1 MYYYIEPEVAGGLG
15 GGTVLDT
22 AVHPPIVYSLEYEF
36 DDWLG
41 DQLLESFPC
50 FIVTEI
56 IASAIKEAGLSG
68 CRFGP
73 VDIKKSEIF
82 EELNPDVMLPE
93 FVWLKVCG
101 VAGVSDFGLAHD
113 HRLVI
118 SEEVNRLL
126 KRFGLENA
134 DVCEFG

>member
-15 GGTVLDT
+15 DGTVLDGS
-22 AVHPPIVYSLEYEF
+22 AYPPVVHFLEYEF

-50 FIVTEI
+50 FIVTEVV
-56 IASAIKEAGLSG
+56 ASTIKEAGLSG
-68 CRFGP
+68 CSFSP
-73 VDIKKSEIF
+73 VDIKKSETF
-82 EELNPDVMLPE
+82 EELSPDVVLPV
-93 FVWLKVCG
+93 FVWLKVSG
-101 VAGVSDFGLAHD
+101 VAGVSDFGLAQD

-118 SEEVNRLL
+118 SEEANRLL

-134 DVCEFG
+134 DVQEFS